1 MKPLKEVARRDRQ
14 PSNPR
19 KGLSVKDAYVRLNE
33 YARLLSELNEH
44 YDENLDC
51 VVVFRYSDELIRAMN
66 KHEVYSPD
74 DAWLMFA
81 DRIDE
86 LLNELAAVGTK

>member
-1 MKPLKEVARRDRQ
+1 MKGTYA
-14 PSNPR
+14 
-19 KGLSVKDAYVRLNE
+19 RLNT
-33 YARLLSELNEH
+33 YARLLSELNDH
-44 YDENLDC
+44 YEEDLDC

-66 KHEVYSPD
+66 EHEVYCPD
-74 DAWLMFA
+74 DAWLVFT

>member
-1 MKPLKEVARRDRQ
+1 MKDTYA
-14 PSNPR
+14 
-19 KGLSVKDAYVRLNE
+19 RLNT
-33 YARLLSELNEH
+33 YARLLSELNDH
-44 YDENLDC
+44 YEEDLDC

-66 KHEVYSPD
+66 EHEVYSPD
-74 DAWLMFA
+74 DAWLVFA

>member
-1 MKPLKEVARRDRQ
+1 VWREATKQ
-14 PSNPR
+14 PE
-19 KGLSVKDAYVRLNE
+19 KGGVYVKDEYVRLNE

-44 YDENLDC
+44 YDEELDR

-66 KHEVYSPD
+66 EHEAYSPD
-74 DAWLMFA
+74 DAWLVFA
-81 DRIDE
+81 NKIDE